1 KYVAKLA
8 WQKSKHLFAK
18 RAAKEVQK
26 ESAKRGA
33 KEITQKSAK
42 GVAKELQKPQ
52 KTIGKREGKVV
63 KERFERTIQFGRVE
77 NQVKHTFRH
86 IEAAGLNKDIIQ
98 NAIQKNLSKI
108 ADKLPSGHYNGSVT
122 IKNRAI
128 QYSAFKFDS
137 GVVNVGRITLGK
149 LKK

>member
-63 KERFERTIQFGRVE
+63 KESKKSSIKTTQHGVSRKIERQIRSIDEIDAMKNPLKIGEIKIDSFGRPSQRYIGKNAEVVI
-77 NQVKHTFRH
+77 NPQNRKIISVNPTSSVKR
-86 IEAAGLNKDIIQ
+86 E
-98 NAIQKNLSKI
+98 
-108 ADKLPSGHYNGSVT
+108 KL
-122 IKNRAI
+122 
-128 QYSAFKFDS
+128 
-137 GVVNVGRITLGK
+137 
-149 LKK
+149 LKKIIE